1 MLSRVDLTGSIGL
14 PFSMKARQCLTYG
27 ILLLSSVMAQAE
39 AVKLSAVERAQGW
52 RLLFDGESLGDW
64 RGYRESKVPANWHH
78 AANALKGDS
87 GNSLVSEE
95 EFGDF
100 ELTFDWKV
108 QAGGHGE
115 VYILVGEDGRTPA
128 ESGLV
133 MQLSGHGAALCG
145 TGGLVA
151 PYRNILPQFD
161 VWYQARILVYGQQI
175 EYWLNGEKVVAFTLD
190 TPDWRKLV
198 AASPYH
204 AFADFSKVRPG
215 RIALSGVG
223 VLFHDIRIRTL

>member
-1 MLSRVDLTGSIGL
+1 
-14 PFSMKARQCLTYG
+14 MKARQLLTCG
-27 ILLLSSVMAQAE
+27 ILLLSSVMVQAE
-39 AVKLSAVERAQGW
+39 TVKLSAVERAQGW

-64 RGYRESKVPANWHH
+64 RGYRESKVPTNWHQ
-78 AANALKGDS
+78 AANTLKGDS
-87 GNSLVSEE
+87 GNSLVSEQ

-100 ELTFDWKV
+100 EFTFDWKV

-115 VYILVGEDGRTPA
+115 VYILVGEDGHTPA

-133 MQLSGHGAALCG
+133 MELSGHGSSLCG

-151 PYRNILPQFD
+151 PYRKILPQFD
-161 VWYQARILVYGQQI
+161 VWYQARILVFGQQI
-175 EYWLNGEKVVAFTLD
+175 EYWLNGEKVVAYTLD

-198 AASPYH
+198 AASPYR

-215 RIALSGVG
+215 RIALSGDG